1 MNTTQ
6 LINTLR
12 SGDATRIMAAAPAA
26 ADALELLEERLA
38 IMGENL
44 TDTEWSRNEREARQ
58 TIAKRGAEM
67 QKDEII
73 KGQINIEDLF
83 WSDDDLTPEPEEDE
97 APPWYGDTPEEQEAQ
112 RQAAEEVRKESERM
126 REAARERARE

>member
-6 LINTLR
+6 LINALR
-12 SGDATRIMAAAPAA
+12 SGDTTQIMAAATAA
-26 ADALELLEERLA
+26 ADALELLEERIA
-38 IMGENL
+38 IMGETL
-44 TDTEWSRNEREARQ
+44 TDAEWSQNEREARQ

-73 KGQINIEDLF
+73 KGQINMEDLF
-83 WSDDDLTPEPEEDE
+83 WSDDDLTPEPKEDE

-112 RQAAEEVRKESERM
+112 RQAAEEVRKDSERM